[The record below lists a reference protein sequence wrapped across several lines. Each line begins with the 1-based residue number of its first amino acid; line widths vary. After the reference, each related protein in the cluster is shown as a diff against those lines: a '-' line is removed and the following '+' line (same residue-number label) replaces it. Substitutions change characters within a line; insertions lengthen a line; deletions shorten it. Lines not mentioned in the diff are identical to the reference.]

1 MIEKG
6 DLIELTYKTTIVR
19 GNTST
24 MKAVYMGK
32 NVVAAKF
39 LFLDTENSLK
49 PYLFDADEI
58 LNVNMVQRGYNKNHY
73 AYNGILADDSI
84 EKFRYWLTNKKTE
97 FSLPDN
103 LSHKLYKTAFK
114 ILNIEQFKQYFLG
127 DPSKLDVLLSLLKK
141 GIDEEKINDFYG
153 YNLFIAKCI
162 DNDLDITVDTIDEFI
177 DFVNVNLKK
186 DKREQGLTT
195 QESNYFLYLS
205 HAILNGANYRD
216 YQNDRLTSPLMRWM
230 WDSDSKNE
238 YRVVLYS
245 KLLNSKLNSNCLL
258 HLLTNYE
265 SILLNMSVEQLNS
278 ILEQEDV
285 VSDET
290 LDCLS
295 LIRAYSARFAL
306 YYQGELVKSTVKTAY
321 EERSS
326 KVYEALSNK
335 DTTQKVNPH
344 SIFN

>member
-6 DLIELTYKTTIVR
+6 DLIELTYKTTVLR
-19 GNTST
+19 ENTNK
-24 MKAVYMGK
+24 MKAVYIGK
-32 NVVAAKF
+32 NVVDSKF

-49 PYLFDADEI
+49 PYLFDSSEI
-58 LNVNMVQRGYNKNHY
+58 LDVTLIQSRYNKNHY
-73 AYNGILADDSI
+73 TYIGILDDDAI

-103 LSHKLYKTAFK
+103 LSHKLYKTAFRL
-114 ILNIEQFKQYFLG
+114 LNVEQFKQYFLG
-127 DPSKLDVLLSLLKK
+127 DPSKLDLLLSLLKK
-141 GIDEEKINDFYG
+141 GISEEKINDFYG

-162 DNDLDITVDTIDEFI
+162 DKDKTISVDTIDEFI
-177 DFVNVNLKK
+177 NFVNNALKI

-195 QESNYFLYLS
+195 EESNYFLYLS
-205 HAILNGANYRD
+205 HAILNGADYRD
-216 YQNDRLTSPLMRWM
+216 YKNDHLTYPLMRWM
-230 WDSDSKNE
+230 WESESKNE
-238 YRVVLYS
+238 YRVILYS
-245 KLLNSKLNSNCLL
+245 KLLNSNLNSNCILN
-258 HLLTNYE
+258 LLTKYE
-265 SILLNMSVEQLNS
+265 SILLNMSVDQLNF
-278 ILEQEDV
+278 ILVQEAT

-290 LDCLS
+290 LDCLN
-295 LIRAYSARFAL
+295 LMRAYSSRFAL
-306 YYQGELVKSTVKTAY
+306 YYQGEIVKSTVKTAY

>member
-6 DLIELTYKTTIVR
+6 DLIELTYKTTIAR

-32 NVVAAKF
+32 NVVDAKF

-49 PYLFDADEI
+49 PYLFDSDEI
-58 LNVNMVQRGYNKNHY
+58 LDVTLIQSSYNKNHY
-73 AYNGILADDSI
+73 AYLSILDDDAI

-103 LSHKLYKTAFK
+103 LSHKLYKTAFRL
-114 ILNIEQFKQYFLG
+114 LNIEQFKQYFLG

-141 GIDEEKINDFYG
+141 GIAEEKINDFYG

-162 DNDLDITVDTIDEFI
+162 DNDKTINVDTIDEFI
-177 DFVNVNLKK
+177 NFVNNALKI

-195 QESNYFLYLS
+195 EESNFFLYLS
-205 HAILNGANYRD
+205 HSILNGADYRD
-216 YQNDRLTSPLMRWM
+216 YKNDRLTYPLMRWM
-230 WDSDSKNE
+230 WESESKNE

-245 KLLNSKLNSNCLL
+245 KLLNSNLNSNCILN
-258 HLLTNYE
+258 LLTKYE
-265 SILLNMSVEQLNS
+265 NILLNMSVDQINF
-278 ILEQEDV
+278 ILVQEDT

-290 LDCLS
+290 FDCLS
-295 LIRAYSARFAL
+295 LMRAYCSRFAL
-306 YYQGELVKSTVKTAY
+306 YYQGEMVKSTVKTAY

-326 KVYEALSNK
+326 KVFEALSNK